1 MGDPALE
8 LPADHLT
15 VEGLEHVLKTGDTG
29 GDLSPGDS
37 MAPGDPPGDMWTLDD
52 ATRQLGVTKR
62 TVLRKLKNGELAGY
76 KVPGPFG
83 QEWRIYPGD
92 KSGDTAGDLSPAIE
106 SPGDLGVSPP
116 VPSLV
121 EELRRQVNELK
132 SENQSLQ
139 KELQA
144 ASWRNGYLESQVQS
158 QDMQIKLLTDSQHKV
173 GWWRR
178 FCSWALGQRG

>member
-8 LPADHLT
+8 VSADHLT
-15 VEGLEHVLKTGDTG
+15 VDGLEHVLEAGDTG
-29 GDLSPGDS
+29 GDLSSGDIT
-37 MAPGDPPGDMWTLDD
+37 APGDTGGETWTLDD
-52 ATRQLGVTKR
+52 AARLLGVTKR
-62 TVLRKLKNGELAGY
+62 TVLRKLKNGELTGY

-83 QEWRIYPGD
+83 QEWRIHPGD
-92 KSGDTAGDLSPAIE
+92 KGGDKGDDQSPATA

-116 VPSLV
+116 VSPLV

-144 ASWRNGYLESQVQS
+144 ASWRNGYLESRVENQEVQ
-158 QDMQIKLLTDSQHKV
+158 MKLLTDSQHKP
-173 GWWRR
+173 GRWAR
-178 FCSWALGQRG
+178 FCSWFNRS